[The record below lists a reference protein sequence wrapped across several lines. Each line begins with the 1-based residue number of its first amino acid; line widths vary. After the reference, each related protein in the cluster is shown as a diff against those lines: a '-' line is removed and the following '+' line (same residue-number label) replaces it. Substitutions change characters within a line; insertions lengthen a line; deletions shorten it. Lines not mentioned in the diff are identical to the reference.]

1 MNSVNEAN
9 DLLDNIGYYYYM
21 REKVP
26 ALSTNGYD
34 LVRDMPESEKL
45 TVSNAMRFSRKE
57 INKTDDLQAIELY
70 KKRIRNL
77 INDVGLKH

>member
-1 MNSVNEAN
+1 MNEAN

-21 REKVP
+21 QEKVP

>member
-1 MNSVNEAN
+1 MNEAN